1 MIKNTLTACTILL
14 GCYAADSFAGD
25 AQPLTK
31 AQHLPLTK
39 AQTKTLITIADAKT
53 SPAVGL
59 DLGNPGDSIGD
70 QWLFDQPLLDA
81 QRKKIGNNSGVCI
94 RTKVGNS
101 SQCQW
106 TLTFNHAAVDK
117 GTIQVAG
124 REFDQGSSNI
134 AIVGG
139 TGAYQHISG
148 ELVSFKNAD
157 GTYTQTLTYKLAF
170 TPQADI
176 QSLITKVRKNGHY
189 SCIECHGKTGNP
201 PITDK
206 YLNQSPILAG
216 QNYQYLVTQL
226 NHLKSGSRLSKEMGQ
241 SIQDYSAAEINQI
254 ALYFSQQTQTT
265 DRPFDATIDTLKHS
279 IADDKLWANIG
290 RVLYQQGDKSR
301 GIVACQAC
309 HGESGAGD
317 SLRSIPKLA
326 AQHARYVRMTLHDY
340 KSGKRTTDKALTD
353 TLKNHTLKNSMQT
366 VVKNLNNDDIKHLGA
381 YIQSMVVA
389 P

>member
-1 MIKNTLTACTILL
+1 MMKKTLTMCAILL
-14 GCYAADSFAGD
+14 GSYAPYGFADV
-25 AQPLTK
+25 
-31 AQHLPLTK
+31 
-39 AQTKTLITIADAKT
+39 AQTKSQAKTLITIADAKT

-59 DLGNPGDSIGD
+59 DLGKPGDSIGD

-81 QRKKIGNNSGVCI
+81 QRKKIGNNAGVCI

-106 TLTFNHAAVDK
+106 TLTLDK

-139 TGAYQHISG
+139 TGAYQHIRG

-157 GTYTQTLTYKLAF
+157 GTYTQTLTYTL
-170 TPQADI
+170 TSNPQAYA
-176 QSLITKVRKNGHY
+176 QSLISKVRKNGHY
-189 SCIECHGKTGNP
+189 SCVECHGKTGNP

-206 YLNQSPILAG
+206 YVHQSPILAG

-226 NHLKSGSRLSKEMGQ
+226 NHLKSGSRLSDEMGQ
-241 SIQDYSAAEINQI
+241 SIQDYSDLEINQI
-254 ALYFSQQTQTT
+254 AFYFSQQTQTT
-265 DRPFDATIDTLKHS
+265 NLPFDASIDTLKHS
-279 IADDKLWANIG
+279 VADDKLWIDIG

-301 GIVACQAC
+301 GIVACQSC
-309 HGESGAGD
+309 HGKSGAGD

-326 AQHARYVRMTLHDY
+326 AQHARYLRMTLHDY
-340 KSGKRTTDKALTD
+340 KSGKRTTDKGLS
-353 TLKNHTLKNSMQT
+353 NSLKNSMQT
-366 VVKNLNNDDIKHLGA
+366 VVKNLNDDDIKHLGA
-381 YIQSMVVA
+381 YIQSMVIA

>member
-1 MIKNTLTACTILL
+1 MMKKTLTACTILL
-14 GCYAADSFAGD
+14 SCYAAGGIVAP
-25 AQPLTK
+25 ALATTQTTAK
-31 AQHLPLTK
+31 AT
-39 AQTKTLITIADAKT
+39 TLITIADAKT

-59 DLGNPGDSIGD
+59 DLGKPGDSIGD

-106 TLTFNHAAVDK
+106 TLTLDT

-124 REFDQGSSNI
+124 REFDQGSSAI

-148 ELVSFKNAD
+148 ELVTFKNAD
-157 GTYTQTLTYKLAF
+157 GTYTQTLTYILSSNA
-170 TPQADI
+170 QGDAL
-176 QSLITKVRKNGHY
+176 SLVSKVRKNGHY
-189 SCIECHGKTGNP
+189 ACVVCHGKIGSP

-206 YLNQSPILAG
+206 YAKQSPILAG

-226 NHLKSGSRLSKEMGQ
+226 NHFKSGSRTTEEMGQ
-241 SIQDYSAAEINQI
+241 SLQDYSAAEINQI
-254 ALYFSQQTQTT
+254 AFYFSQQTQTT
-265 DRPFDATIDTLKHS
+265 DLPFDASIDTLKHS
-279 IADDKLWANIG
+279 VADDKLWVDIG

-301 GIVACQAC
+301 GIVACQSC

-317 SLRSIPKLA
+317 SLQSTPKLA
-326 AQHARYVRMTLHDY
+326 AQHARYVRMTLQHY
-340 KSGKRTTDKALTD
+340 KTGKRTTDNMLA
-353 TLKNHTLKNSMQT
+353 NPLKNSMQT
-366 VVKNLNNDDIKHLGA
+366 VASNLSDDDIKYLGA
-381 YIQSMVVA
+381 YIQSMVIA

>member
-1 MIKNTLTACTILL
+1 
-14 GCYAADSFAGD
+14 CYAPSSFAGD
-25 AQPLTK
+25 AQT
-31 AQHLPLTK
+31 T
-39 AQTKTLITIADAKT
+39 TLITIADAKT

-59 DLGNPGDSIGD
+59 DLGKPGDSIGD

-106 TLTFNHAAVDK
+106 TLTFSKGEYGK

-124 REFDQGSSNI
+124 REFDQGSSAI

-148 ELVSFKNAD
+148 EFVSVKNAD
-157 GTYTQTLTYKLAF
+157 GTYTQTLTYTLNQ
-170 TPQADI
+170 T
-176 QSLITKVRKNGHY
+176 QSLISKVRKNGHY
-189 SCIECHGKTGNP
+189 SCVECHGKTGNP

-206 YLNQSPILAG
+206 YQKQSPILAG
-216 QNYQYLVTQL
+216 QNYQYLLTQL
-226 NHLKSGSRLSKEMGQ
+226 NHFKSGSRFTEEMGQ

-254 ALYFSQQTQTT
+254 AFYFSQQTQTT
-265 DRPFDATIDTLKHS
+265 NLPFDASIDTLKHS
-279 IADDKLWANIG
+279 VTDDKLWADIG

-301 GIVACQAC
+301 GIVACQSC
-309 HGESGAGD
+309 HGEAGAGD
-317 SLRSIPKLA
+317 SLQSIPKVA
-326 AQHARYVRMTLHDY
+326 AQHARYVRMTLHNY
-340 KSGKRTTDKALTD
+340 KTGKRTTDKALTD
-353 TLKNHTLKNSMQT
+353 TLKSSMQT
-366 VVKNLNNDDIKHLGA
+366 AVKNLSDDDIKYLGA
-381 YIQSMVVA
+381 YIQSMVIA

>member
-1 MIKNTLTACTILL
+1 MLMNKTLTACTILL
-14 GCYAADSFAGD
+14 GCYAPSGFAAD
-25 AQPLTK
+25 AQTQ
-31 AQHLPLTK
+31 A
-39 AQTKTLITIADAKT
+39 KTLITIADAKT

-59 DLGNPGDSIGD
+59 DLGKPGDSIGD

-81 QRKKIGNNSGVCI
+81 QRKNIGNNSGVCI

-106 TLTFNHAAVDK
+106 TLTLNGGGHDA

-124 REFDQGSSNI
+124 REFDQGSSAI

-148 ELVSFKNAD
+148 ELISFKNAD
-157 GTYTQTLTYKLAF
+157 GTYTQTLSYTLAPI
-170 TPQADI
+170 PQTDS
-176 QSLITKVRKNGHY
+176 QSLISKVRKNGHY

-206 YLNQSPILAG
+206 YQKQSPILAG
-216 QNYQYLVTQL
+216 QNYQYLLTQL
-226 NHLKSGSRLSKEMGQ
+226 NHFKSGSRFTEEMGQ

-254 ALYFSQQTQTT
+254 AFYFSQQNQTT
-265 DRPFDATIDTLKHS
+265 DLPFDASIDTLKHS
-279 IADDKLWANIG
+279 VADDKLWADIG

-301 GIVACQAC
+301 GIVACQSC
-309 HGESGAGD
+309 HGEAGAGD

-326 AQHARYVRMTLHDY
+326 AQHARYVRMTLQNY
-340 KSGKRTTDKALTD
+340 KTGKRTTDNALTD
-353 TLKNHTLKNSMQT
+353 TLKNSMQT
-366 VVKNLNNDDIKHLGA
+366 AVKNLSDDDIKHLAA
-381 YIQSMVVA
+381 YIQSMVIA

>member
-1 MIKNTLTACTILL
+1 MIKNTLTLCAILL
-14 GCYAADSFAGD
+14 GGYSVESFAG
-25 AQPLTK
+25 QT
-31 AQHLPLTK
+31 
-39 AQTKTLITIADAKT
+39 QTKSLVKTLVTIADAKT

-59 DLGNPGDSIGD
+59 DLGKPGDSIGD

-81 QRKKIGNNSGVCI
+81 KRKVIGNNSGVCI

-106 TLTFNHAAVDK
+106 TLTFDTGADDK

-124 REFDQGSSNI
+124 REFDKGSSNI

-148 ELVSFKNAD
+148 EMRSFKNAD
-157 GTYTQTLTYKLAF
+157 GTYTQTLTYTLAAD
-170 TPQADI
+170 PQANT
-176 QSLITKVRKNGHY
+176 QSLINKVRKNGHY
-189 SCIECHGKTGNP
+189 SCVECHGKTGNP

-206 YLNQSPILAG
+206 YVHQSPILAG

-226 NHLKSGSRLSKEMGQ
+226 NHLKSGSRLSDEMGK
-241 SIQDYSAAEINQI
+241 SIQDYSDLEINQI
-254 ALYFSQQTQTT
+254 AFYFSQQTQTT
-265 DRPFDATIDTLKHS
+265 DLPFDASIDTLKHS
-279 IADDKLWANIG
+279 VAEDKLWIDIG

-301 GIVACQAC
+301 GIVACQSC
-309 HGESGAGD
+309 HGKTGKGD
-317 SLRSIPKLA
+317 SLRSIPKVS

-340 KSGKRTTDKALTD
+340 QSGKRTTDK
-353 TLKNHTLKNSMQT
+353 TLSDSLKNSMLT
-366 VVKNLNNDDIKHLGA
+366 VVKKLNDDDIKHLGA
-381 YIQSMVVA
+381 YIQSMVIA